1 MTKFAPHRP
10 YWVSNVISAN
20 NIRLTSSNDDPFL
33 ASEHEPALDFTSW
46 IKDRAHK
53 ATGAQ
58 VATVATAPAVTSRR
72 RAAASFSTGITFENV
87 HRRYGDHEALSG
99 FSLDIAPGEVV
110 CLLGPS
116 GCGKTTL
123 LRVASGIEKP
133 SAGRVLINGVEVAGP
148 TRFVPPEQRS
158 VGLMFQDF
166 ALFPHLSILDNVAF
180 GLKSLP
186 KADASREALALLSR
200 VGLAHTANQ
209 YPHVLS
215 GGQQQRV
222 ALARAIVPRPAV
234 MLMDE
239 PFSGLDVQL
248 RDAMQEETLSL
259 LRETRATSLIVTHH
273 PEEAMRLGDRIAVMS
288 KGRLIQLGTAQELYH
303 HPEELFVAR
312 LFSEINEVRIR
323 VQKGRIETPI
333 GPIPTHG
340 IPDGDTAIL
349 CLRER
354 SMIVW
359 PESKPPP
366 PDRTHHGRVLAGR
379 VLHIRFLG
387 DVGLVEVAV
396 EGFDD
401 PLKIR
406 TPEPDGLSR
415 GANVRVEIDPAR
427 ALVFP
432 A

>member
-1 MTKFAPHRP
+1 MTLKSWLKTHTGPK
-10 YWVSNVISAN
+10 
-20 NIRLTSSNDDPFL
+20 
-33 ASEHEPALDFTSW
+33 PA
-46 IKDRAHK
+46 
-53 ATGAQ
+53 
-58 VATVATAPAVTSRR
+58 ATASKPATPLAAPARR
-72 RAAASFSTGITFENV
+72 RAAATFATGITFENV
-87 HRRYGDHEALSG
+87 ERRYGDRYALSG
-99 FSLDIAPGEVV
+99 FTLDIQPSEVV

-123 LRVASGIEKP
+123 LRIASGIEKP
-133 SAGRVLINGVEVAGP
+133 SGGRVLINGLEVAGP
-148 TRFVPPEQRS
+148 SRFVPPEQRS

-166 ALFPHLSILDNVAF
+166 ALFPHLSILENVAF

-186 KADASREALALLSR
+186 AEDAEREAMALLSR
-200 VGLAHTANQ
+200 VGLTHMAQQ

-248 RDAMQEETLSL
+248 RDAMQEETLAL

-288 KGRLIQLGTAQELYH
+288 GGSLVQLGSAQDLYH
-303 HPEELFVAR
+303 QPKELFVAR
-312 LFSEINEVRIR
+312 LFSEINEVKTRA
-323 VQKGRIETPI
+323 KGGSIDTPI
-333 GPIPTHG
+333 GPIPAPG
-340 IPDGDTAIL
+340 IADGDAAIL

-354 SMIVW
+354 AMIVW
-359 PESKPPP
+359 PESRQPALPRAPNAKILP
-366 PDRTHHGRVLAGR
+366 GRIQHV
-379 VLHIRFLG
+379 RFLG
-387 DVGLVEVAV
+387 DVALLEVAV
-396 EGFDD
+396 QGFDD

-406 TPEPDGLSR
+406 TPEPDGLTR
-415 GANVRVEIDPAR
+415 GANVMVEIDPAR

-432 A
+432 G